1 VFDYVTTPFGL
12 ASREMK
18 CVLMPEKCYQQYTCL
33 SSTINKFSVAITIG
47 IIAVGVNFVD
57 EN

>member
-1 VFDYVTTPFGL
+1 L